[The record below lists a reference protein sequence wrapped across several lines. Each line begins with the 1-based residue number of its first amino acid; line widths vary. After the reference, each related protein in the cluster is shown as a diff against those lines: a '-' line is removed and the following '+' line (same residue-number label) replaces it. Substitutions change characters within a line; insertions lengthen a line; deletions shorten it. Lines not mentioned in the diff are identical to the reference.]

1 MVNINVS
8 VLFSESEKNQEG
20 SLEYS
25 PDKKDNKLSEK
36 AQEDHII
43 LDNKFC
49 RTDIINEENEN
60 EFNED
65 LKGEDK
71 RILIMNDEVTLEQT
85 DQSKIMLSM
94 GIEKNFNKFF
104 NQNREKFAKID
115 SLDGI
120 NLAKKA
126 DEPNE
131 KIVKNIRSLHLI
143 TKKAMKTIKK
153 HSNDIIDDKRTNFI
167 NFQTELSLI
176 NNTSS
181 KTSSYQKSPII
192 NIININNNYSLDNL
206 INECNGNK
214 LKSQFKNEF
223 LNNTQFITK
232 SKTPKFCEK
241 NLFRLNKQRISNDC
255 LHVPMDQNFSFLIN
269 GVEKESNQKNLSFKH
284 IPSDKSNLKKL
295 LNAYS
300 KEKVGNNINKF
311 IKIN

>member
-1 MVNINVS
+1 MYN
-8 VLFSESEKNQEG
+8 
-20 SLEYS
+20 Y
-25 PDKKDNKLSEK
+25 KD
-36 AQEDHII
+36 II